1 MNLLQRLW
9 LTLAVLA
16 LAACALPPPGAQQFV
31 SFNDEFTRTKA
42 ATESW
47 LDVLAVAERE
57 NYERTR
63 AKFSA
68 LTAEDVPYLATTV
81 DPPVTAA
88 YRRGFATVMRYNE
101 LLLSYASG
109 DRAAATVESAAAL
122 GQSAFGF
129 AAIAGL
135 STSGAAAALIPL
147 RDPIQN
153 LAMTA
158 LAYRDGVSFR
168 EELIADAPAVEN
180 LLIAMRD
187 GAPTLFLF
195 FTATARVDDQRSRI
209 GLAPAAGSGATLS
222 EKERQAASLLA
233 EWVVMMDATLTAHR
247 AAVAAAQSG
256 DPVGLAS
263 AQLALEAGARS
274 ADQIRRLIVGL
285 R

>member
-1 MNLLQRLW
+1 MNWFR
-9 LTLAVLA
+9 AVVLS
-16 LAACALPPPGAQQFV
+16 LIVLIPAACAPPPGAQQFV
-31 SFNDEFTRTKA
+31 SFQDQFVRTKA

-63 AKFSA
+63 AKFA
-68 LTAEDVPYLATTV
+68 GLTAEDVPYLATTV

-88 YRRGFATVMRYNE
+88 YRRGFDTVMRYNE

-129 AAIAGL
+129 AALAGL
-135 STSGAAAALIPL
+135 STSGAAAALVPL
-147 RDPIQN
+147 KAPIQE

-168 EELIADAPAVEN
+168 EELIADAGSVEA
-180 LLIAMRD
+180 LLTAMRD

-195 FTATARVDDQRSRI
+195 FTATARVDDQRARI
-209 GLAPAAGSGATLS
+209 GLAPAANTAAVLTD
-222 EKERQAASLLA
+222 KQRQAASLLA
-233 EWVVMMDATLTAHR
+233 EWVVMMDATLAAHR
-247 AAVAAAQSG
+247 AAV
-256 DPVGLAS
+256 
-263 AQLALEAGARS
+263 E
-274 ADQIRRLIVGL
+274 
-285 R
+285 